1 MKILLPTPAFLAMT
15 NSQQLL
21 DNVKNY
27 ANTISDIVLANEEDD
42 KVKTEFINLYMR
54 SQLGTYIDF
63 SQVDDM
69 LIQAKMNVELDK
81 NNNMGSEDGG
91 DY

>member
-27 ANTISDIVLANEEDD
+27 ANTISDVALANEEDD
-42 KVKTEFINLYMR
+42 KVKQEFVNLYMR

-69 LIQAKMNVELDK
+69 IIQARMNVELYK
-81 NNNMGSEDGG
+81 NNTMGAEETDE
-91 DY
+91 Y